1 MELLK
6 EIDKYKELLDLKDS
20 LDEQTKANNKAIEE
34 AKQRISQM
42 MIDEECPSISRGGFK
57 YILQEKVR
65 YSKKSEEA
73 LLELEQ
79 QEGITFFGVLRNEGL
94 GDLIQETVNPRS
106 LQSALKNY
114 AEENDGELS
123 EDLEKVVSRYDTY
136 DIMKRKENNKAGKKK
151 GD

>member
-6 EIDKYKELLDLKDS
+6 EIDKYKELLDRKDS
-20 LDEQTKANNKAIEE
+20 LEEQTKANNKAIEE

-57 YILQEKVR
+57 YILQEKVC

-79 QEGITFFGVLRNEGL
+79 QEGITFFGVLRNEGM
-94 GDLIQETVNPRS
+94 GDLIKKRSIPGVCSQPSRITPRKMTANF
-106 LQSALKNY
+106 QKIWRRWSATMTPTI
-114 AEENDGELS
+114 S
-123 EDLEKVVSRYDTY
+123 
-136 DIMKRKENNKAGKKK
+136 
-151 GD
+151 